1 MEVKHTDN
9 GKEGSFYIELDGK
22 KEAEM
27 TYFYKNESTID
38 IDHTEVKESL
48 QGQGVGYALVGEA
61 VSFLRSKN
69 LKAVTSCSYAKSVFE
84 KKQSEY
90 QDVIK

>member
-1 MEVKHTDN
+1 MEIKHTDN
-9 GKEGSFYIELDGK
+9 GKEGSFYVELDGK

-27 TYFYKNESTID
+27 TYFYKNKDTID

-48 QGQGVGYALVGEA
+48 KGQGVGYKLIEEA
-61 VSFLRSKN
+61 VAFMRNKN
-69 LKAVTSCSYAKSVFE
+69 LKAVTSCSYAKSIFE
-84 KKQSEY
+84 KNQAEY

>member
-1 MEVKHTDN
+1 MEIKHSDN
-9 GKEGSFYIELDGK
+9 GKEGAFYIELDGK

-27 TYFYKNESTID
+27 TYYYKTDDVID

-48 QGQGVGYALVGEA
+48 QGKGIGHQLFDEA
-61 VSFLRSKN
+61 VKYMRDNN
-69 LKAVTSCSYAKSVFE
+69 LKAVASCSYVKSVFE
-84 KKQSEY
+84 KKQAEY

>member
-1 MEVKHTDN
+1 MEIKHRDN
-9 GKEGSFYIELDGK
+9 GKEGSFYVEMDGK
-22 KEAEM
+22 QQAEM
-27 TYFYKNESTID
+27 TYFYKDQSTID

-48 QGQGVGYALVGEA
+48 QGKGVGYALIEEA
-61 VSFLRSKN
+61 VAFMRNKH

-84 KKQSEY
+84 KKQADY

>member
-1 MEVKHTDN
+1 MEVKHKDN
-9 GKEGSFYIELDGK
+9 GKEGSFYVKLDGK

-27 TYFYKNESTID
+27 TYFYKDQDTID
-38 IDHTEVKESL
+38 IDHTEVNESL
-48 QGQGVGYALVGEA
+48 QGQGVGNKLIEEA
-61 VSFLRSKN
+61 VTFMRTKN

-84 KKQSEY
+84 KKQAEY

>member
-1 MEVKHTDN
+1 MVVKQKDN
-9 GKEGSFYIELDGK
+9 GKEGSFYVELDGK
-22 KEAEM
+22 REAEM
-27 TYFYKNESTID
+27 TYFYKDENTID

-48 QGQGVGYALVGEA
+48 QGQGIGQELIEA
-61 VSFLRSKN
+61 AVAFMRSKD

-84 KKQSEY
+84 KKQAEY